1 MSLRYFTAGESHGP
15 AMSAILEGLPAGLA
29 LDEDMIAADL
39 VRRQCATGAGDRM
52 LIEKDRAKI
61 LAGVMEGVTTGA
73 PVALQVVNADH
84 DNWKGKAVDAYVT
97 PRPGHADLAAITKY
111 RYNDIRPSLERA
123 SARETAARVAVGAV
137 CRAFLREFGIT
148 VNAYVYAIGG
158 ESAQLEGLDFDSRI
172 ARARTSDAHCPD
184 PAATE
189 RIVAAIERAKGAGE
203 TLGGIIEVV
212 ARGVPIGVGAH
223 VNWDRRLD
231 TRLAGALMSMN
242 AVKGVEIGDG
252 FANAAKL
259 GSQAHDAITLDPTTN
274 ELTRKT
280 NFSGGIEGGISNG
293 QPIWLRVA
301 IKPIPTTRKG
311 QETIDLTTAQES
323 LTYYER
329 SDICP
334 IPRAVVVLEGIVA
347 IVLADAL
354 SEKLGGDSMAEMQ
367 ERFQN
372 LQRPTLAN
380 LRTSG
385 APHVFWK

>member
-15 AMSAILEGLPAGLA
+15 AMTAILEGLPAGLA
-29 LDEDMIAADL
+29 IDEDLIAVDL
-39 VRRQCATGAGDRM
+39 ARRQCGTGAGERM
-52 LIEKDRAKI
+52 LIEKDRARI

-84 DNWKGKAVDAYVT
+84 DNWRGKEVPAYVT

-137 CRAFLREFGIT
+137 CRAFLRQFEIS
-148 VNAYVYAIGG
+148 VDAYVYAIGG
-158 ESAQLEGLDFDSRI
+158 ESAQLDGLDFENRI
-172 ARARTSDAHCPD
+172 ARARKSDAHCPD

-189 RIVAAIERAKGAGE
+189 RIVQAIERAKGAGE
-203 TLGGIIEVV
+203 TLGGVIEVV

-242 AVKGVEIGDG
+242 AVKGIEIGDG
-252 FANAAKL
+252 FANAARL
-259 GSQAHDAITLDPTTN
+259 GSQAHDAIVLDHASG
-274 ELTRKT
+274 ELIRKT
-280 NFSGGIEGGISNG
+280 NRCGGLEAGMSTG

-311 QETIDLTTAQES
+311 QQTIDLTNGKES

-329 SDICP
+329 SDVCP
-334 IPRAVVVLEGIVA
+334 IPRAVVVLEAIVA

-354 SEKLGGDSMAEMQ
+354 SERLGGDSMEEMR
-367 ERFQN
+367 ERFGA
-372 LQRPTLAN
+372 LRRPTFKE
-380 LRTSG
+380 LRMSG
-385 APHVFWK
+385 APHIFWQ